1 MNEEYFKKHINKN
14 VPVKIAWNEYARGFY
29 CPTCRTGT
37 TSDTKKCGYCGQLLI
52 SYFGKQNNKQHMLW
66 RDNLREQTKAI
77 KDILNYDNINATA
90 LWSAGL
96 REYDKYHVAKTESN
110 NRKK

>member
-52 SYFGKQNNKQHMLW
+52 SYFGK
-66 RDNLREQTKAI
+66 
-77 KDILNYDNINATA
+77 
-90 LWSAGL
+90 
-96 REYDKYHVAKTESN
+96 
-110 NRKK
+110 